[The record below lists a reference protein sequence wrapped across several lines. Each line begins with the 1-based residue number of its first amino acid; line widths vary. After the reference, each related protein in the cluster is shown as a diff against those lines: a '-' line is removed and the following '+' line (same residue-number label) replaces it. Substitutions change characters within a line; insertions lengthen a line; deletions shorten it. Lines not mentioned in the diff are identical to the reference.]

1 MNSHAELLCHP
12 GAGCASVRSLQAELE
27 LRPDGGVR
35 LCYTLTADLSRILI
49 PEPRQ
54 PRTADGL
61 WRHTCF
67 EAFMAAGDESR
78 YHEFNFSPSG
88 EWAAYAFDDYRVP
101 RPWAARH
108 PPDIGI
114 QRSDIR
120 LKLWADIAAADLPPN
135 ERRQPYRLGL
145 TAVIETVDNLLSYWA
160 LHHPGIDPDFHRR
173 EGFVQSF
180 VVPAGLNGAR

>member
-1 MNSHAELLCHP
+1 MNGHAELLCHP

-27 LRPDGGVR
+27 FRPDGGVH

-67 EAFMAAGDESR
+67 EAFIAAEDGSR

-88 EWAAYAFDDYRVP
+88 QWAAYAFDNYRVP
-101 RPWAARH
+101 RPWAARQ
-108 PPDIGI
+108 PPDIRI
-114 QRSDIR
+114 QRTDVR

-145 TAVIETVDNLLSYWA
+145 TAVIETVDNPLSYWA
-160 LHHPGIDPDFHRR
+160 LRHSGPRPDFHRR
-173 EGFVQSF
+173 EGFTLSF
-180 VVPAGLNGAR
+180 AALG